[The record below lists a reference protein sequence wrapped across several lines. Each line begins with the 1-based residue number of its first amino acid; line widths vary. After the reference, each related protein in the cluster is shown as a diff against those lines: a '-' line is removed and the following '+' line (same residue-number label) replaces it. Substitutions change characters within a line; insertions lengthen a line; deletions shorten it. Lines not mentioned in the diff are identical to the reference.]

1 MEKKNQRTN
10 STVFSE
16 KKKKNFCLHYIIS
29 IIFNMNIWR
38 EAMQWKDR
46 IWMQFQSY
54 QGEKWSI
61 FRSRWSPAKRRRC
74 VVGGQAGPGAPRC
87 LKVLFSDVFFPPPP
101 PPPLPTIKSVSAW
114 NTPKCSIFPQIVEM
128 SCQKRHFQISE
139 QMPSVHWTQ
148 KLLCNLLSVCDPGP
162 LFTLFKP
169 RCSRVFG
176 DRIIS
181 HVRRRG
187 LSDKPHESTWR
198 IETMWRRCWND
209 AFRFP
214 LTWSPLG

>member
-10 STVFSE
+10 STVFS
-16 KKKKNFCLHYIIS
+16 KKKKKTSAYITS
-29 IIFNMNIWR
+29 LALFSTWT
-38 EAMQWKDR
+38 
-46 IWMQFQSY
+46 Y
-54 QGEKWSI
+54 GEKQCNGKTEFECNSRVIRVKKWSI

-87 LKVLFSDVFFPPPP
+87 LKVLFPDIFFPPPP

-209 AFRFP
+209 AFHFP
-214 LTWSPLG
+214 LTWLPLG